1 GDKKDSVIASQTLDL
16 TSGFEVGPTT
26 NGARDL
32 VSCHSARSVL
42 TIAFQFPFDNS
53 LQDNVAVMA
62 RQYICSVISSVQ
74 RVAMAIFPS
83 GINSAVGS
91 KLSPGSPEA
100 LTLANWI
107 YCSYRQ
113 VCICCIVYYLGA
125 ELLRSDSLIGES
137 VLKHLW
143 HHQDAILCCSLKSV
157 PVFIFANQGGLDM
170 LETTWVALQDI
181 MWRKLENTFQKN
193 SNRLKLLGAN
203 ILVDNKDCIKLVDF
217 GASKQVEL

>member
-1 GDKKDSVIASQTLDL
+1 MTHYNHVDIIVFQGDKKDSVIASQTLDL

-107 YCSYRQ
+107 YCISNDALNFC
-113 VCICCIVYYLGA
+113 VLFSSNNSYYLGA

-181 MWRKLENTFQKN
+181 MWCLVLTTSCEGREN
-193 SNRLKLLGAN
+193 
-203 ILVDNKDCIKLVDF
+203 
-217 GASKQVEL
+217 